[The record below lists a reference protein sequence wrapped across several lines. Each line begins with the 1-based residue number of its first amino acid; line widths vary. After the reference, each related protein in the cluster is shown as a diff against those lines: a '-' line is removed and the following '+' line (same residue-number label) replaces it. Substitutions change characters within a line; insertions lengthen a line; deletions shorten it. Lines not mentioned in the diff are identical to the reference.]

1 MPGQNSSLDSKPGKK
16 GKRNLERLQ
25 SKPPRTALGSLVGK
39 QLERSETLGGAWASV
54 AVAPVFLQGAEQA
67 VHAGGAGAKEET
79 GNVFLYLFQHVIP
92 HGTGLKI
99 DFGAVQF
106 EVLNIQFFQV
116 LAVVLMFLLFFPLV
130 GRLRKEGKMG
140 WLSRVFSGFV
150 LYIRD
155 EMVKPIMGEK
165 GTRVFLPYFL
175 FVFFFIAF
183 QNLLGL
189 IPHSATA
196 TASIFVTGALAATTL
211 VMMIGGG
218 IFTQGFLGFWKGL
231 IPHGLPAPLV
241 PLLFIVEIIGL
252 LAKPFALTVR
262 LFANMLAGHFV
273 VLSFMGLIF
282 YAAGGIGKLAYG
294 VAVPSV
300 GLAVFIMIIEGFV
313 ALLQA
318 YIFTYLSILFI
329 QMSMHPDH

>member
-1 MPGQNSSLDSKPGKK
+1 LELQQKAPLEGRPERPGTKRMFFSSLATLPAF
-16 GKRNLERLQ
+16 LPVLLQ
-25 SKPPRTALGSLVGK
+25 
-39 QLERSETLGGAWASV
+39 EGGRA
-54 AVAPVFLQGAEQA
+54 AVAEGS
-67 VHAGGAGAKEET
+67 HTGGAGGEET
-79 GNVFLYLFQHVIP
+79 GNVFIYLFHHVIP
-92 HGTGLKI
+92 SPTPYQV

-106 EVLNIQFFQV
+106 RIFNIQLFQI
-116 LAVVLMFLLFFPLV
+116 LAVILMFLLFFPLV
-130 GRLRKEGKMG
+130 GKLKKGGKLG
-140 WLSRVFSGFV
+140 GLGRVFSGFV

-165 GTRVFLPYFL
+165 GTETFLPYFL

-189 IPHSATA
+189 IPHGATA

-211 VMMIGGG
+211 AMMVGGG
-218 IFTQGFLGFWKGL
+218 IFKQGFFGFWKGL
-231 IPHGLPAPLV
+231 VPHGLPVLLV
-241 PLLFIVEIIGL
+241 PLLFVVEIIGL

-329 QMSMHPDH
+329 QMAMHPDH

>member
-1 MPGQNSSLDSKPGKK
+1 
-16 GKRNLERLQ
+16 LELQ
-25 SKPPRTALGSLVGK
+25 QKDPFGGRP
-39 QLERSETLGGAWASV
+39 ERSETRRKLWSSFATLPALVPALLQEGGKASEV
-54 AVAPVFLQGAEQA
+54 VGEA
-67 VHAGGAGAKEET
+67 AKEET
-79 GNVFLYLFQHVIP
+79 GNVFIYLFHHVIP
-92 HGTGLKI
+92 SATGYKV
-99 DFGAVQF
+99 DFGAIQF
-106 EVLNIQFFQV
+106 QIFNIQFFQV
-116 LAVVLMFLLFFPLV
+116 IAVLLMFLLFFPLV
-130 GRLRKEGKMG
+130 GKLRKGGKMG

-165 GTRVFLPYFL
+165 GAKTFLPYFL

-189 IPHSATA
+189 LPHGATA

-211 VMMIGGG
+211 AMMVGGG
-218 IFTQGFLGFWKGL
+218 IFTQGFFGFWKGL
-231 IPHGLPAPLV
+231 IPHGLPPLLV
-241 PLLFIVEIIGL
+241 PLLFVVEIIGL